1 MKITSTFHVV
11 VSLVVLLTVS
21 TPLIAFRGPDPTQPA
36 KPHKQAKPAKQVD
49 TTAEQNPE
57 STQPLDPAEALK
69 MQAIADAQKDVEAYI
84 NKPMWFMIGC
94 MLPVFGL
101 ITPYLYKPPIPAGEL
116 IGKSPEYVAYYTDAY
131 QVGMEKMQFRYA
143 LNGFITAGAVNCIG
157 LGCLTIT
164 GAFAGL

>member
-1 MKITSTFHVV
+1 MKINSTFHVV
-11 VSLVVLLTVS
+11 LSLVVLLTVS
-21 TPLIAFRGPDPTQPA
+21 TPLIAFGGPDPTQLA
-36 KPHKQAKPAKQVD
+36 EPAKQVD

-57 STQPLDPAEALK
+57 PTQPLDPAEALK

-101 ITPYLYKPPIPAGEL
+101 ITPYMYKPPIPAGEL

-131 QVGMEKMQFRYA
+131 QVGMEKMQFRSA
-143 LNGFITAGAVNCIG
+143 LNGFITAGAVSCLG
-157 LGCLTIT
+157 FGCLTIT
-164 GAFAGL
+164 GVITGL